1 MRAVKSVKPLV
12 IGRSVEGRPIEVWAE
27 RERISTLIIG
37 GFHGDEPATVD
48 LVIDFAPETGGVA
61 LLPLLNPDGAERGT
75 RYNANGVD
83 LNRNFDYNWHPESEE
98 PSGSHPLSEPESK
111 ALSEFV
117 LARRPQKIVS
127 LHWALGEIDADGP
140 QSTALAE
147 AMWAALSEEE
157 RAPYRLRVTEIGRGQ
172 RRLEQTYVECPGSM
186 GQWAGYSVIYPD
198 GTQPAMITLELP
210 YDPRLPRPDPLPGD
224 HWNIVQRLWSEDAAA
239 YLDAARPSVEK
250 MLHAACRHAHG

>member
-27 RERISTLIIG
+27 RERIRTLIIG

-48 LVIDFAPETGGVA
+48 LVIDFAPGTPGVA

-147 AMWAALSEEE
+147 AMWAVLSEEE

-186 GQWAGYSVIYPD
+186 GQWAGYSVTYPD

-210 YDPRLPRPDPLPGD
+210 YDPRLPRPEPLPGD
-224 HWNIVQRLWSEDAAA
+224 HWDIVQRLWSQDAAA
-239 YLDAARPSVEK
+239 YLDAARPAVEK
-250 MLHAACRHAHG
+250 MLHAACWHEH